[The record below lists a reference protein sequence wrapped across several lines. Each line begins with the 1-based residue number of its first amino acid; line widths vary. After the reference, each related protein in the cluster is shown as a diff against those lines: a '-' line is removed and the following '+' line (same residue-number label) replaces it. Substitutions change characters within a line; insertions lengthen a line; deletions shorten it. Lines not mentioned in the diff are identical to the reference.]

1 MTREETI
8 ARIRLHEIELRR
20 AGISS
25 LSLFGSVARGE
36 DGPESDVDLMCEL
49 APDSAMTLIEFAN
62 VERRLERFADRP
74 IDLVVRRAMRPRI
87 RQRAEADMVTIF

>member
-1 MTREETI
+1 
-8 ARIRLHEIELRR
+8 
-20 AGISS
+20 
-25 LSLFGSVARGE
+25 
-36 DGPESDVDLMCEL
+36 MCEL

-62 VERRLERFADRP
+62 VQRRLERFAERP